1 MTPQTE
7 ILSTTTPQKTDH
19 GWIIEMPKEIAEA
32 FGVPAGLI
40 VTLYPQPGSIS
51 AEMDLTAQTAEARG
65 REPGWFIEV
74 PPEMATV
81 VGVADNTFIGVYAK
95 QGALYVEI
103 LPEPSPGFEAAVAR
117 IYKKNKELFE
127 ELKRLGD

>member
-7 ILSTTTPQKTDH
+7 ILSTTPPHKADR

-40 VTLYPQPGSIS
+40 VTLYPEPGSIS
-51 AEMDLTAQTAEARG
+51 AEMDLTEQTAEARG
-65 REPGWFIEV
+65 REPGWFIEM
-74 PPEMATV
+74 PSEMANATA
-81 VGVADNTFIGVYAK
+81 VAKGSFIAVYAK
-95 QGALYVEI
+95 MGCLSVEI
-103 LPEPSPGFEAAVAR
+103 MPPPSPDLEVAARRIFEK
-117 IYKKNKELFE
+117 YKDVFE